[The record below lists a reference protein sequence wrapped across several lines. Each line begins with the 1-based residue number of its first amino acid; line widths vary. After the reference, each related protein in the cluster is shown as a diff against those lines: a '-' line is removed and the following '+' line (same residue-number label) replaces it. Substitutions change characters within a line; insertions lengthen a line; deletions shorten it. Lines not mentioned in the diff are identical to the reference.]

1 LDSLR
6 RHQQR
11 GITTEIFHAITGN
24 SLMRARNFVT
34 MSVAAPGAM
43 RSPRTARPSLVNGAK
58 SGRTGGIGDMTAGTV
73 TIMIIGRG
81 ITDKELDDGRD
92 LMSL

>member
-1 LDSLR
+1 
-6 RHQQR
+6 
-11 GITTEIFHAITGN
+11 
-24 SLMRARNFVT
+24 
-34 MSVAAPGAM
+34 
-43 RSPRTARPSLVNGAK
+43 
-58 SGRTGGIGDMTAGTV
+58 MTAGTV